1 MPDELT
7 DFKLSKMRVGYKS
20 DFLGREVRDHERIF
34 ICGGLFVQFYKDK
47 HMFRYTYRDENKKQK
62 QLSIGMFSLN
72 GNGITSFT
80 IEQAKAK
87 YLADMAERRVNGRDP
102 YKTREQKR
110 IEREEE
116 TKRKAL
122 LFKLYWPTWVEKQNY
137 GSEAHKKKVESSFNS
152 LCASIADLPLVDIT
166 EDHIRTL
173 LDGILE
179 IAPKKVDTIHR
190 LYLHLSNLFKTA
202 KRQKLVT
209 TNPMAEIYPE
219 EYPAPKTGKY
229 KHAKNLPELK
239 QFLQVLPDIEAEPVT
254 KVLLS
259 IAPHL
264 FMRASELRLMKYKD
278 LDMENSIWYLH
289 RSKRIGQS
297 IFDKDIDTRPYDYC
311 VPLSPQVKAAIES
324 LYPLTGTKEYVFTG
338 QDGKSPISDNT
349 AGKALRNALKKKGLA
364 ELTTLYGFRYVARG
378 MIPAILGIDKR
389 IVEQQMSHD
398 PSQNTG
404 EGEVAHSSDKYGY
417 DQYLYL
423 PERRAMMDV
432 WSDLLEG
439 LVSDK
444 FQILTPEQARQ
455 QVGKTQWQMFLEELH
470 EKYKRLCG
478 IYQQTAQ

>member
-1 MPDELT
+1 
-7 DFKLSKMRVGYKS
+7 
-20 DFLGREVRDHERIF
+20 
-34 ICGGLFVQFYKDK
+34 
-47 HMFRYTYRDENKKQK
+47 MFRYTYRDENKKQK
-62 QLSIGMFSLN
+62 QITVGMFSVN
-72 GNGITSFT
+72 GDDSTSFT
-80 IEQAKAK
+80 IAQAKAR
-87 YLADMAERRVNGRDP
+87 YLTEMSDRTRNGKDP

-110 IEREEE
+110 LEKEEE
-116 TKRKAL
+116 DKRRAL
-122 LFKLYWPTWVEKQNY
+122 LFKIYWPMWVEKQGY
-137 GSEAHKKKVESSFNS
+137 GSKDHRKKVENSFQN
-152 LCASIADLPLVDIT
+152 LCGLISEKPLIDIT
-166 EDHIRTL
+166 EDNIRDMLDKL
-173 LDGILE
+173 LE
-179 IAPKKVDTIHR
+179 AAPQKMDTIHR
-190 LYLHLSNLFKTA
+190 LYLHLASMFKMA
-202 KRQKLVT
+202 RRQKLINS
-209 TNPMAEIYPE
+209 NPMAEIYPE

-229 KHAKNLPELK
+229 KHAKNLQELRAFLLALPE
-239 QFLQVLPDIEAEPVT
+239 VSGEPPT

-278 LDMENSIWYLH
+278 LDMEKSIWYLH

-297 IFDKDIDTRPYDYC
+297 IFDENIDDRPYDYC
-311 VPLSPQVKAAIES
+311 VPLSPFVKAAIES
-324 LYPLTGTKEYVFTG
+324 LASYTGNKEYVFTG
-338 QDGKSPISDNT
+338 QNGKDPISSNT
-349 AGKALRNALKKKGLA
+349 AGKALRLALRKNGM
-364 ELTTLYGFRYVARG
+364 ENLTTLYGFRYCARG
-378 MIPAILGIDKR
+378 MIPGILGIDKR